1 MKKTVIN
8 ISLIILA
15 IVAYYL
21 HSNFFSWFTI
31 VGIMPNIFVILI
43 LFIGL
48 FASRTMGT
56 AYGVAVGVFLDLLIG
71 NKVGI
76 YAVSLG
82 TIGLLAGIFDKN
94 FSKNSRM
101 TIMVMV
107 LASTIIFEILK
118 YILSYIFVGT
128 NIEIFNFI
136 KILFVEVIYNLILT
150 IIIYP
155 LIQKFGYYIENEY
168 KGNKILTRY
177 F

>member
-56 AYGVAVGVFLDLLIG
+56 AYGVTVGVFLDLLIG

-118 YILSYIFVGT
+118 YILSYIFY
-128 NIEIFNFI
+128 IFIF
-136 KILFVEVIYNLILT
+136 K
-150 IIIYP
+150 
-155 LIQKFGYYIENEY
+155 
-168 KGNKILTRY
+168 
-177 F
+177 

>member
-94 FSKNSRM
+94 FSSIFSFFNS
-101 TIMVMV
+101 
-107 LASTIIFEILK
+107 
-118 YILSYIFVGT
+118 
-128 NIEIFNFI
+128 
-136 KILFVEVIYNLILT
+136 
-150 IIIYP
+150 
-155 LIQKFGYYIENEY
+155 
-168 KGNKILTRY
+168 
-177 F
+177 

>member
-82 TIGLLAGIFDKN
+82 IIGLLAGIFDKN